1 MPPKKF
7 APSGQE
13 RASNERSLEL
23 PSHLPENTSAGVGTL
38 KAVSM
43 DRFANLA
50 AGCRGFKGPVPPPL
64 WIRAPLGAFIL
75 SGG

>member
-1 MPPKKF
+1 MKVLLIKASKNKN

-38 KAVSM
+38 KA
-43 DRFANLA
+43 
-50 AGCRGFKGPVPPPL
+50 
-64 WIRAPLGAFIL
+64 I
-75 SGG
+75 